1 MTPFDITTAP
11 LEAGVTL
18 IEASAG
24 TGKTYSITGL
34 ILRLVLEKDLQLRD
48 ILAVT
53 FTEAATQEL
62 RDRIRQRLQ
71 GALEDL
77 HSGNP
82 KDPIVDAFLKTSDK
96 TIGIHKL
103 DVAIQS
109 FDEAQ
114 IFTIHGFCQRMLNDY
129 AFESGTRFETT
140 LVTDP
145 KPLFE
150 EVARDFW
157 RLRFYEAKPLLP
169 KLAMAWKRSPDDWVE
184 LLERTRSH
192 PDLVILPPSET
203 ESCRGLLQATEQT
216 FAALAREWTS
226 RGSEIEKLLRGHGGL
241 SRDKKKFGLERIE
254 ELLAMISEACTDFDS
269 AAPESIRAL
278 AEVSSEAIAAGT
290 KGTGTAPEHL
300 FFTLSSDFCRAVEA
314 LFNQLTHEFLE
325 FSQTELPKRKTRT
338 NTVTYDDLITG
349 LRDALRQEGGSV
361 LARAIG
367 GKYSAALIDEFQDTD
382 PAQYEIFR
390 TIFRAK
396 DHRLFFI
403 GDPKQAI
410 YGFRGADIFTYFEAA
425 AITDRTFTLTTN
437 WRSEPPLLAAINGL
451 FFQTGKPFIFPQIQY
466 HEVHAPKKPMVR
478 PLTNSGATAALRF
491 RLVVPL
497 DDQARPAQDRP
508 TELICRAV
516 SDDIAALAG
525 SSARLGENPLHYR
538 DMAILVR
545 RHTQAEM
552 LQAVL
557 RERGIRSVVQSDRSV
572 FASDEARE
580 LQRFLQGVIDPRRDS
595 LLKAAL
601 ATTLIGF
608 DAKKLFALDRNDQ
621 ERQAWLDR
629 FTDWRQKWSD
639 GCFTAM
645 FRHLLVSQ
653 QVRARLVNLPAGERR
668 LTNFLHLAE
677 LLHEA
682 ESTLSLAPDAVC
694 SWLREQRESEKVSE
708 DRFQLRLESDD
719 DAVQIVTIHKS
730 KGLEYPIV
738 FCPFLW
744 TDAESQAHKE
754 LLFHDRDDPEK
765 RLTFDLRGKKA
776 GAKQHQDWQSEEV
789 IAEELR
795 LLYVALTRAMNRC
808 YIYLP
813 GQRTEKSPLA
823 HLFESSAGG
832 SLFDRVTAF
841 AQSSKG
847 SVSASSEP
855 GEPGRVRDE
864 PALTTALQS
873 RLFNGK
879 ISKIAMT
886 ASFSGLNAATTELEE
901 VDSVP
906 SDEPRAV
913 FEPERDQTELS
924 IFTFDRGR
932 RVGDFFHDLLENMDF
947 QDLRDLSTLIDGKLR
962 TYGFSQTLHRPAINQ
977 ILQQVIE
984 VELDS
989 GIRLRDIPRRDRLSE
1004 VEFSYPLSHLT
1015 PASLARTINR
1025 CTALPGDIRARMG
1038 SLRFDPVNGF
1048 LRGFIDLLFR
1058 FNDRYYLI
1066 DWKSNWLGS
1075 KAADYG
1081 PEGMRRAM
1089 LEHNYYLQSHLYTL
1103 AAHLFLQKRLPGYD
1117 YQVHFGDV
1125 YYVFLR
1131 GIDPADPSRGIF
1143 RDRPA
1148 IETIEGLATLISE
1161 ATP

>member
-1 MTPFDITTAP
+1 MTPFDILTAP
-11 LEAGVTL
+11 LDAGVTL

-34 ILRLVLEKDLQLRD
+34 ILRLVLEKHLQVRD

-71 GALEDL
+71 SALEDL
-77 HSGNP
+77 QRGVSE
-82 KDPIVDAFLKTSDK
+82 DAIIAAFLKEGDK
-96 TIGIHKL
+96 TIGIREL

-129 AFESGTRFETT
+129 AFESGARFDTT
-140 LVTDP
+140 LATDP

-169 KLAMAWKRSPDDWVE
+169 KLAMAWKRSPEDWVE

-192 PDLVILPPSET
+192 PDLVILPSPGT
-203 ESCRGLLQATEQT
+203 DSCRALLQTTGKT
-216 FAALAREWTS
+216 FGALKKEWTS
-226 RGSEIEKLLRGHGGL
+226 HQADIEMLLRHDGNL
-241 SRDKKKFGLERIE
+241 SRSEKNFRDDRVDD
-254 ELLAMISEACTDFDS
+254 LLAQVAEVCGDFES
-269 AAPESIRAL
+269 AAPESINAL
-278 AEVSSEAIAAGT
+278 SGITSEAIAAGT

-300 FFTLSSDFCRAVEA
+300 FFTLSSDFCRSVEA

-325 FSQTELPKRKTRT
+325 FAQAELPKRKART

-349 LRDALRQEGGSV
+349 LRDALRQEGGNA

-367 GKYSAALIDEFQDTD
+367 DRYSAALIDEFQDTD

-390 TIFRAK
+390 TIFRPK
-396 DHRLFFI
+396 NHRLFLI

-410 YGFRGADIFTYFEAA
+410 YGFRGADVFTYFKAA
-425 AITDRTFTLTTN
+425 KLADRTFTLTTN
-437 WRSEPPLLAAINGL
+437 WRSEATLLAAINGL
-451 FFQTGKPFIFPQIQY
+451 FRQTAQPFIFDRIGY
-466 HEVHAPKKPMVR
+466 HKVHTPKKPIVH
-478 PLTNSGATAALRF
+478 PLTNSDEAAAALQF
-491 RLVVPL
+491 RLVVSG
-497 DDQARPAQDRP
+497 DDQGSSAQ
-508 TELICRAV
+508 LVCRSV
-516 SDDIAALAG
+516 SDDIAALAASG
-525 SSARLGENPLHYR
+525 THLGESPLRYR

-545 RHTQAEM
+545 RHSQAEM
-552 LQAVL
+552 LQAIL

-572 FASDEARE
+572 FASEEARE
-580 LQRFLQGVIDPRRDS
+580 LQRFLLGVIDPRRDS

-608 DAKKLFALDRNDQ
+608 DAKALFALDQNDP

-629 FTDWRQKWSD
+629 FTDWRLKWSD

-645 FRHLLVSQ
+645 FRHLLVTRE
-653 QVRARLVNLPAGERR
+653 VRARLVHLPAGERR

-682 ESTLSLAPDAVC
+682 ESSLSLTPDAVC

-744 TDAESQAHKE
+744 TDAEFSGHKE
-754 LLFHDRDDPEK
+754 LLFHDRDDPET

-776 GAKQHQDWQSEEV
+776 GAKQHQEWQSEE
-789 IAEELR
+789 IRAEEIR
-795 LLYVALTRAMNRC
+795 LLYVALSRAMNRC

-813 GQRTEKSPLA
+813 GQKTEKSPLA
-823 HLFESSAGG
+823 HLFESATGD
-832 SLFDRVTAF
+832 SLFDQVSAF

-847 SVSASSEP
+847 HVSASAEPSEP
-855 GEPGRVRDE
+855 GKARKETP
-864 PALTTALQS
+864 LTTTLQS

-879 ISKIAMT
+879 ISKVAMT
-886 ASFSGLNAATTELEE
+886 ASFTGLNVAATELEDADSGPASE
-901 VDSVP
+901 VTIV
-906 SDEPRAV
+906 
-913 FEPERDQTELS
+913 EPERDKTDLS

-932 RVGDFFHDLLENMDF
+932 RTGDFFHAVLERMDF
-947 QDLRDLSTLIDGKLR
+947 QDQGDLSALVENKLR
-962 TYGFSQTLHRPAINQ
+962 TFGFSQTLHGPAINQ
-977 ILQQVIE
+977 VLRQL
-984 VELDS
+984 VELELDPGMS
-989 GIRLRDIPRRDRLSE
+989 LQNIPKQQRLSE
-1004 VEFSYPLSHLT
+1004 VEFSYPLAHLT
-1015 PASLARTINR
+1015 PAKLAKIIGKSAALTGDVRT
-1025 CTALPGDIRARMG
+1025 RMG
-1038 SLRFDPVNGF
+1038 NLRFDPVEGF
-1048 LRGFIDLLFR
+1048 MRGAIDLLFQCKG
-1058 FNDRYYLI
+1058 RYYLV

-1075 KAADYG
+1075 KSADYG
-1081 PEGMRRAM
+1081 TEGMQRTM
-1089 LEHNYYLQSHLYTL
+1089 LEHNYYLQYHLYTL
-1103 AAHLFLQKRLPGYD
+1103 AVDLFLERRLPGYD
-1117 YQVHFGDV
+1117 YQKHFGGV
-1125 YYVFLR
+1125 YYIFLR
-1131 GIDPADPSRGIF
+1131 GVDPRDPSRAIF
-1143 RDRPA
+1143 RDRPSA
-1148 IETIEGLATLISE
+1148 KTVKSFRELI
-1161 ATP
+1161 A